1 MHLLSIMCLM
11 SEFNIVFS
19 WNNIG
24 QGLILGFEPFKSGF
38 ILILFFIAC
47 ISLVDGNG
55 KNIIFSLSL

>member
-1 MHLLSIMCLM
+1 MHLLSIMCVM
-11 SEFNIVFS
+11 SARNIVLT

-24 QGLILGFEPFKSGF
+24 QGLILGSEPFKSGF
-38 ILILFFIAC
+38 ILISFFIAC